1 MGQGVLGFRVVNNG
15 RVVCM
20 GAGMWDL
27 LLLSLS
33 GGQSLLKSDWRT
45 GSDCC
50 TSLCLYFGDS
60 ILLQW
65 TLLWCGER
73 VFRSA

>member
-1 MGQGVLGFRVVNNG
+1 
-15 RVVCM
+15 M